1 MRLDQSSMDIS
12 TLTAKVNSG
21 ELDLQPDFQRGQV
34 WTDAKKRRLIDTIL
48 RSWYVPAIHIIVND
62 ELDHEEVLDGQQR
75 LRTILEFVDDKFT
88 IDGMIEPIDRA
99 ITSLNG
105 LYYTNLPDA
114 VKSRFR
120 RFTITTVRLRDYEPE
135 EPGELFFRLNQL
147 TALTAAEQRNAL
159 VGEPRNQVR
168 KLATK
173 LDEHFNGKSLGFSNS
188 RMNVDDV
195 LSRLAL
201 SIEIKTLFEK
211 ITASRLETRYRKGLP
226 FSKETI
232 SLIEQSIHC
241 LATAYDDSWLWKQ
254 NKATLFSWLYFIS
267 DNEWARSKANHKV
280 FATFFNGFEASR
292 SSSFSAF
299 EYLTTPGISAELYS
313 LSNDIVPRVCA
324 RIFNDRSSSRVN
336 DVSSVVLRDICLN
349 IAYFVAM
356 PKSASSNIG
365 DRRQYEMLFE
375 IAVQIEEAGDEVDF
389 GEQALLEGLMIKTW
403 ERFNEAR
410 EAE

>member
-34 WTDAKKRRLIDTIL
+34 WTDAKKKRLIDTIL

-75 LRTILEFVDDKFT
+75 LRTILEFMDNRFS
-88 IDGMIEPIDRA
+88 IDGMIEPIDHA
-99 ITSLNG
+99 IKALNG
-105 LYYTNLPDA
+105 MYYTNLPDP
-114 VKSRFR
+114 VRSRFR

-173 LDEHFNGKSLGFSNS
+173 LEEHFNGKSLGFSNS

-201 SIEIKTLFEK
+201 SIEMGTLFEK
-211 ITASRLETRYRKGLP
+211 ITASRLEMRYRKGFA
-226 FSKETI
+226 FSKETT
-232 SLIEQSIHC
+232 SLIEQSIYC
-241 LATAYDDSWLWKQ
+241 LATGYDDSWFWKQ
-254 NKATLFSWLYFIS
+254 NKATLFSWLYFIA
-267 DNEWARSKANHKV
+267 DNAWARHSGNHKI

-292 SSSFSAF
+292 SSSFSGY
-299 EYLTTPGISAELYS
+299 EYLTSPGISSELYS
-313 LSNDIVPRVCA
+313 FSSEIVPRVCA

-336 DVSSVVLRDICLN
+336 DVSSVVLRDISLN
-349 IAYFVAM
+349 VAYLIAM
-356 PKSASSNIG
+356 PKSALINIKD
-365 DRRQYEMLFE
+365 DRLTNTLLQ
-375 IAVQIEEAGDEVDF
+375 IALQIEEAGDELDF
-389 GEQALLEGLMIKTW
+389 GEQSLLEGVMIKIW

-410 EAE
+410 EAK